1 MHPSKVALSRI
12 YNFENLFSGYKV
24 IVNYIKVPQKIGF
37 CLGIGII
44 FDKNLPYFAKNRP
57 C

>member
-24 IVNYIKVPQKIGF
+24 IIKLHIGTQQDWILHENWGYFSQNLPKIG
-37 CLGIGII
+37 
-44 FDKNLPYFAKNRP
+44 
-57 C
+57 